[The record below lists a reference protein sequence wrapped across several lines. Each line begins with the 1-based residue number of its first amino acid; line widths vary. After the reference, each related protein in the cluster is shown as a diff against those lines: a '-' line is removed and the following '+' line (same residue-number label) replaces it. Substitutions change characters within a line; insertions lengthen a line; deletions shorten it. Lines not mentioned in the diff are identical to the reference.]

1 MPHGLSLELRHYRR
15 VGNGVLRPFLLL
27 ALVLAFLG
35 GPVFGSQ
42 ASAAGTDCSHAATDV
57 DSSGS
62 CGASGMAT
70 AACAINCGLGACI
83 PSAAA
88 VFQPS
93 VPARQLTS
101 ETSLPAGDRPS
112 PPDPAPPKA

>member
-1 MPHGLSLELRHYRR
+1 MAHGLSLELRHYRR
-15 VGNGVLRPFLLL
+15 VGNGVLRPLLLL
-27 ALVLAFLG
+27 ALLLAFLG

-42 ASAAGTDCSHAATDV
+42 VSAADTGCSHAATDV

-62 CGASGMAT
+62 CGDSGMAT
-70 AACAINCGLGACI
+70 VACAINCGLGVCI
-83 PSAAA
+83 PSGAA

-101 ETSLPAGDRPS
+101 EASVPAGDHPS